1 MIAALR
7 YDLALLAASRAALA
21 PLTAFVLVLA
31 GVYAYDDS
39 EVRPTYA
46 LTALLLAAVAS
57 WLAIA
62 VAHAEPEP
70 QRQAALVARGS
81 PARLVAGRAA
91 GLALLTGALAAVDV
105 AVPALLGRFLPGPTG
120 GELAAAA
127 LAHVAAGTFGVALGL
142 LLAPPQVARRATAFA
157 ALVAYAVA
165 SVPLLDVL
173 APLAPLA
180 WLAERGSAEDV
191 APVGHVLAPALWTLA
206 LAPLLAAAAGWLAAR
221 RA

>member
-1 MIAALR
+1 VTAALR

-21 PLTAFVLVLA
+21 PLTAFLLVLA

-46 LTALLLAAVAS
+46 LTALLLTPVAS
-57 WLAIA
+57 WLALA

-91 GLALLTGALAAVDV
+91 ALALVVAALAAVDV
-105 AVPALLGRFLPGPTG
+105 ALPALLGRFLPAPTAS
-120 GELAAAA
+120 ELAAAA
-127 LAHVAAGTFGVALGL
+127 LAHAAAGTFGVALGL
-142 LLAPPQVARRATAFA
+142 LLGPPQVARRATAFG
-157 ALVAYAVA
+157 ALVAYAIA

-173 APLAPLA
+173 GPLAPPA
-180 WLAERGSAEDV
+180 WLAERASAEGV
-191 APVGHVLAPALWTLA
+191 APVGHVLAPALWSLA
-206 LAPLLAAAAGWLAAR
+206 LVPLLVAAAARLAAR